1 MGIGTRRAST
11 GAAIAALLFS
21 VGSAG
26 TAVAEEAPSD
36 GTVASDAAISAG
48 QTTDISD
55 RQGWEE
61 DTVQPLSEKAPAA
74 CDTPSTWYSITS
86 KKAYHIPSWWNGT
99 KFKDG
104 PGGSITVSV
113 TKSGT
118 ISAEVS
124 GSIEFSTNAIVAK
137 AKTTV
142 SVKVGGSVTV
152 TTGHNY
158 TRDVSRN
165 KYGHL
170 QYGSWGYKV
179 TWKKYRSTGGGCGS
193 VELGHGTATL
203 PTSETGWKYWET
215 AS

>member
-1 MGIGTRRAST
+1 MGIGSRRAST
-11 GAAIAALLFS
+11 SAAIAALLVCFATTAS
-21 VGSAG
+21 
-26 TAVAEEAPSD
+26 AVAEEAPADQPTTSTD
-36 GTVASDAAISAG
+36 
-48 QTTDISD
+48 QTTEIND

-61 DTVQPLSEKAPAA
+61 ETEQPVYERLPHH
-74 CDTPSTWYSITS
+74 CDGPSTWYSMS
-86 KKAYHIPSWWNGT
+86 KQAYHIPSWWNGT

-104 PGGSITVSV
+104 PGGTISVSV
-113 TKSGT
+113 TKAGT

-124 GSIEFSTNAIVAK
+124 GSGEYSVGAILAK
-137 AKTTV
+137 AKTTI
-142 SVKVGGSVTV
+142 SVKIGGSVTI

-158 TRDVSRN
+158 SHDISKN

-179 TWKKYRSTGGGCGS
+179 SWKQYRRSGACGS
-193 VELGHGTATL
+193 VEIGHGTATL